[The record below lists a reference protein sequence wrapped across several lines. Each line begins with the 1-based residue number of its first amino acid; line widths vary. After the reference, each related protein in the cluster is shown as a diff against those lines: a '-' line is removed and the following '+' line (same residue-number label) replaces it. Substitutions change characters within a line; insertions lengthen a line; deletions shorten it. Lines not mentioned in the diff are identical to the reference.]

1 MAKVK
6 YYYDSE
12 TLSYRKIERKK
23 GRRFGIIAISLL
35 GSFLAG
41 FILLLI
47 YLNIPE
53 LKTPREKSLVRELE
67 NMQLQYQ
74 VLDKKMDQTQ
84 DVLANIEKR
93 DNNIYRAY
101 FEADPIPAEER
112 QAGFG
117 GINRYENL
125 EGYSNSDLIV
135 HTSREMDKLQKRL
148 VVESKSL
155 DEITALAE
163 KKQKLLKA
171 IPAIQP
177 LKNEDLSRVSAGY
190 GMRWHP
196 ILKIKRMHK
205 GMDFAAPVGAEVYA
219 TGDGVIEKAS
229 RGHGYGK
236 KIEIDHG
243 FGYETDYAHLSE
255 FNVRRGD
262 KVKRGEVIGYIG
274 NSGLSTGSHLHYEIR
289 KNDKPINPVN
299 YFHGDLTAKEYEI
312 MLKKANMATQS
323 LD

>member
-117 GINRYENL
+117 GINRY
-125 EGYSNSDLIV
+125 
-135 HTSREMDKLQKRL
+135 
-148 VVESKSL
+148 
-155 DEITALAE
+155 
-163 KKQKLLKA
+163 
-171 IPAIQP
+171 
-177 LKNEDLSRVSAGY
+177 
-190 GMRWHP
+190 
-196 ILKIKRMHK
+196 
-205 GMDFAAPVGAEVYA
+205 
-219 TGDGVIEKAS
+219 
-229 RGHGYGK
+229 
-236 KIEIDHG
+236 
-243 FGYETDYAHLSE
+243 
-255 FNVRRGD
+255 
-262 KVKRGEVIGYIG
+262 
-274 NSGLSTGSHLHYEIR
+274 
-289 KNDKPINPVN
+289 
-299 YFHGDLTAKEYEI
+299 
-312 MLKKANMATQS
+312 
-323 LD
+323 